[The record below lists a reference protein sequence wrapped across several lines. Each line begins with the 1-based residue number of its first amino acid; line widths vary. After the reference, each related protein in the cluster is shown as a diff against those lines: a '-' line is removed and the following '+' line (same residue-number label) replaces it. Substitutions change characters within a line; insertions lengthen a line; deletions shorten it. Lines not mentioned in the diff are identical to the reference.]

1 MPLNAFKTWVA
12 CVSLPGVLRNA
23 CELDKQTPYSA
34 DQNMI
39 FMQSSISSKGQYVI
53 FDSVKDIIRSKPN
66 GGDPVD

>member
-1 MPLNAFKTWVA
+1 M
-12 CVSLPGVLRNA
+12 LRNA

-39 FMQSSISSKGQYVI
+39 FMQFSISSKGLYVI
-53 FDSVKDIIRSKPN
+53 FDSVKDIISRVSRGVGVRSKPN